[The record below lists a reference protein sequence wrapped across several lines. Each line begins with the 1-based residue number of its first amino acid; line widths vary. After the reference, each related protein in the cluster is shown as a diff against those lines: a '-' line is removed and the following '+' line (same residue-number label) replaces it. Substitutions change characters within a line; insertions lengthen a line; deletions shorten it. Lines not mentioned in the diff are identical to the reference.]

1 MGAELV
7 VTHLHHVGWRWLP
20 PMVDRG
26 EPLVAWAAPQPA
38 MKAAAMATQVV
49 IRVFATSLTRRAGS
63 QSGHVI
69 DDAHRHDGARAAK
82 TYSEGEMSWISQGR
96 ARW

>member
-7 VTHLHHVGWRWLP
+7 VTHLDHVGWRWLP
-20 PMVDRG
+20 PVVDRG

-49 IRVFATSLTRRAGS
+49 LRVFATSLTRRADS

-69 DDAHRHDGARAAK
+69 DDAHRHVSIPMNPIARSGVFDHRESEAA
-82 TYSEGEMSWISQGR
+82 
-96 ARW
+96 